1 LTRLTRREPL
11 KLTLSEAIFPLFC
24 SSRKD
29 IFQKIREYIKAKL
42 SLDNILKESDE
53 FDRVKRY
60 LFNSYELYVFEN
72 LDRVNSRI
80 VNHNLEEQFDCEK
93 FRHSYQQVLT
103 NPKFM
108 QIIG

>member
-1 LTRLTRREPL
+1 LTRITRREPL

-29 IFQKIREYIKAKL
+29 IFQKIKDYIKAKL

-60 LFNSYELYVFEN
+60 LFNSHELYVFEN
-72 LDRVNSRI
+72 MDRVNSRI
-80 VNHNLEEQFDCEK
+80 LNRTLEEQQFDCET
-93 FRHSYQQVLT
+93 FRHSYQQLT
-103 NPKFM
+103 NPKFIE
-108 QIIG
+108 IIG